1 MECHCGINVWLGPVG
16 LTAEGLCEGLAR
28 IEEPYGALDQPSQMP
43 GDVGWEI
50 GSSAGYLRPLSVIGT
65 KSPRPLP
72 QPART
77 TANAGC
83 GPGGR
88 PTGSVANKGSGG
100 GWQEGIQE
108 GEREGERGRGMEGQ
122 GAGIEVCA
130 FFTIFFFFL
139 QFRAIFRT
147 LLRFFRSCFWLIH
160 LACLLVALA
169 NVQLYDCAQI
179 LQNSNLQCCP
189 GLQNDQMVPTCATG
203 SCCNARLSMWKC
215 RLLVCHTPFCCH
227 QQYGITI

>member
-130 FFTIFFFFL
+130 FFTLFFFF
-139 QFRAIFRT
+139 AISRNFSHIIAILPQ
-147 LLRFFRSCFWLIH
+147 LLLAYPSCVP
-160 LACLLVALA
+160 AG
-169 NVQLYDCAQI
+169 
-179 LQNSNLQCCP
+179 
-189 GLQNDQMVPTCATG
+189 GLGQCATI
-203 SCCNARLSMWKC
+203 RL
-215 RLLVCHTPFCCH
+215 RTNTAE
-227 QQYGITI
+227 Q